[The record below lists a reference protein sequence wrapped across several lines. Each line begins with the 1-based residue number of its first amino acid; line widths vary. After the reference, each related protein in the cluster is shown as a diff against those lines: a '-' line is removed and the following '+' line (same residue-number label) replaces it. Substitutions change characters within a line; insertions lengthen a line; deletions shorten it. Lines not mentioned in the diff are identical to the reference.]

1 MYTDFYGLR
10 ELPFG
15 LTPNPKYFFKTDSHV
30 EAMSNLRYGIEHRKG
45 LVVVTG
51 EVGCGKTTTL
61 RAVLEQLG
69 PDVLAVYLFNPV
81 VSVQEFFKLLAR
93 GLGLEIS
100 QSISKADLLTVLD
113 DFLAARHKAGLRTA
127 LIIDEAHSMPAPI
140 LEEVRLLMNFE
151 THLAKLLQVILCG
164 QPELRDTLNRP
175 EFRQLKQRISLRCSI
190 KELTLFEAEKYIRFR
205 LKKAGARRVD
215 LFDRAASRLI
225 GHVSRGIPR
234 VISNI
239 CDNALLCGFGAGREV
254 ITYDVVEEVLNL
266 LDLTPVDDL
275 RGFKAD
281 SSGLH
286 AWNPLENPLESTG
299 NASLPKRPSI
309 FSEHTMLTEDF
320 LAEG

>member
-1 MYTDFYGLR
+1 
-10 ELPFG
+10 
-15 LTPNPKYFFKTDSHV
+15 
-30 EAMSNLRYGIEHRKG
+30 
-45 LVVVTG
+45 
-51 EVGCGKTTTL
+51 VGCGKTTTL

-69 PDVLAVYLFNPV
+69 PDVLAVFLFNPV
-81 VSVQEFFKLLAR
+81 VSAQEFFKLLAR

-113 DFLAARHKAGLRTA
+113 DFLAARHNAGLRTA
-127 LIIDEAHSMPAPI
+127 LIIDEAHSMPAPL

-151 THLAKLLQVILCG
+151 TPFAKLLQVILCG

-205 LKKAGARRVD
+205 LMKAGARRVD

-275 RGFKAD
+275 RAFKAD

-286 AWNPLENPLESTG
+286 GWNPLENPLDSTG
-299 NASLPKRPSI
+299 NASLPKRPSM

-320 LAEG
+320 G